1 MNFTLILIAS
11 VVVGVLAMVVFLAS
25 RYKKCPSDKLL
36 VVYGKTGG
44 GSAKVYHGG
53 GAFIWPVIQAYSF
66 LDLEPM
72 SINIPLEGALSKQN
86 IRVNVPST
94 FTIAIATDNEVRKNA
109 AERLLGQSKEA
120 TITLAK
126 NIILGQLRL
135 VIATMDIEELN
146 SNREKFLT
154 AISLNLE
161 AELTKVGLHLI
172 NSNIQDIHDESGFLI
187 ALGKEASAG
196 AINDAKV
203 SVAQKNRDGDIGES
217 AANKERSIATAKLRA
232 EAEIGEAQA
241 ATDSQIGLADAEAL
255 SRSKSAEHNAKA
267 IEGENT
273 AAIAIAKTTAA
284 RHVEEANAT
293 KTATVARNVTAAQAK
308 EESYKAEETAEMQ
321 RAARDKATQHANVI
335 VPAEIAKSKVEVD
348 AAAQAEQIKIIAKGN
363 ADAVIMQKEA
373 EAKGIKAIFEG
384 QAEGFE
390 TLVKAAGSPEMA
402 IQMLIT
408 EQLPELMRIQ
418 VDAIKNLKIDKV
430 VVWDNGAGGADS
442 KGATGNFIEGLLKSL
457 PAYDELYKM
466 TGNKL
471 PALLNVEGDD
481 QATAV
486 EIVDNQSEPENDTP
500 KRSGKK

>member
-11 VVVGVLAMVVFLAS
+11 IVVAVLVMAVFLAS

-36 VVYGKTGG
+36 VVYGKTNG

-72 SINIPLEGALSKQN
+72 SIHIPLEGALSKQN

-94 FTIAIATDNEVRKNA
+94 FTVAIATEDAVRKNA
-109 AERLLGQSKEA
+109 AERLLGQSKES

-135 VIATMDIEELN
+135 IIATMNIEELN
-146 SNREKFLT
+146 SNRDKFLSL
-154 AISLNLE
+154 ISTNLE
-161 AELTKVGLHLI
+161 AELKKVGLHLI

-187 ALGKEASAG
+187 ALGKDAA
-196 AINDAKV
+196 AKALNDAKV
-203 SVAQKNRDGDIGES
+203 SVAEKNRDGDIGES
-217 AANKERSIATAKLRA
+217 NANKERAIATAKLQA
-232 EAEIGEAQA
+232 ESEIGQAKAQ
-241 ATDSQIGLADAEAL
+241 TDSQIGLADAAAF

-267 IEGENT
+267 VEGENT
-273 AAIAIAKTTAA
+273 AAIAIAQTTAD
-284 RHVEEANAT
+284 RHVAEADAN
-293 KTATVARNVTAAQAK
+293 KKATVARNVTAAQAK
-308 EESYKAEETAEMQ
+308 EESYKAEESAERQ
-321 RAARDKATQHANVI
+321 RADRDKATQYANIV
-335 VPAEIAKSKVEVD
+335 VPAEIEKSKVEVD
-348 AAAQAEQIKIIAKGN
+348 AKAQAEQIKIIAKGN

-384 QAEGFE
+384 QAEGFK
-390 TLVKAAGSPEMA
+390 TLVEAAGSPEMA

-430 VVWDNGAGGADS
+430 VVWDNGAGTDG
-442 KGATGNFIEGLLKSL
+442 KGATGNFIDGLLKSL

-471 PALLNVEGDD
+471 PALMNVDGAAPIAEIEETEELDD
-481 QATAV
+481 
-486 EIVDNQSEPENDTP
+486 
-500 KRSGKK
+500 

>member
-1 MNFTLILIAS
+1 MKHL
-11 VVVGVLAMVVFLAS
+11 
-25 RYKKCPSDKLL
+25 KD
-36 VVYGKTGG
+36 
-44 GSAKVYHGG
+44 
-53 GAFIWPVIQAYSF
+53 
-66 LDLEPM
+66 
-72 SINIPLEGALSKQN
+72 
-86 IRVNVPST
+86 
-94 FTIAIATDNEVRKNA
+94 
-109 AERLLGQSKEA
+109 A

-154 AISLNLE
+154 SISLNLE

-217 AANKERSIATAKLRA
+217 SANKERSIETAKLRA
-232 EAEIGEAQA
+232 ESEIGEAKA
-241 ATDSQIGLADAEAL
+241 ATDSQIGLADAQAHA
-255 SRSKSAEHNAKA
+255 RAKSAEHNAKA
-267 IEGENT
+267 IDGENT
-273 AAIAIAKTTAA
+273 AAIAIAKSTAD
-284 RHVEEANAT
+284 RHVEEADAN
-293 KTATVARNVTAAQAK
+293 KKATVARNVTAAEAK
-308 EESYKAEETAEMQ
+308 EESYKAEEKAEKT
-321 RAARDKATQHANVI
+321 RAERDKATQHANVI

-348 AAAQAEQIKIIAKGN
+348 ARAQAEQIKIIAKGN
-363 ADAVIMQKEA
+363 ADAVILQKEA

-430 VVWDNGAGGADS
+430 VVWDGAGGSDG
-442 KGATGNFIEGLLKSL
+442 KGATGNFIDGLLKSL

-471 PALLNVEGDD
+471 PALLSVEGDEKTTD
-481 QATAV
+481 VV
-486 EIVDNQSEPENDTP
+486 EVVETENDD
-500 KRSGKK
+500 KKKADKK